1 MLAAPHTTTPGA
13 ERASTSRRRQQ
24 TTPSADGFAG
34 RRRGRAHLRHE
45 RAAWNSGMT
54 EHADWIAV
62 AGSTD
67 VDRMLGLPEAT
78 SSVVVSRTKYAKG
91 GSWPAGPT
99 RIPKPSGI
107 VGGRAVWL
115 LVDVEI
121 FARKNKIKLNKEVR
135 DEVRE
140 RQSLP
145 GPIEDVVSLTDL
157 SRSARYEKSGGSITP
172 KNLEL
177 ELLRAGVPVVAVAGI
192 GATSRSLALACTI
205 RSARSG
211 LLVWDAELEPPADT
225 TTTAP

>member
-1 MLAAPHTTTPGA
+1 MSTFAPPAAPSGAGRAPGSGHA
-13 ERASTSRRRQQ
+13 ETR
-24 TTPSADGFAG
+24 SAVDGFAA

-45 RAAWNSGMT
+45 RAARGPGMT
-54 EHADWIAV
+54 KTQGIAL

-67 VDRMLGLPEAT
+67 VDRLLGLPESTTA
-78 SSVVVSRTKYAKG
+78 VIVSRKKYTKG

-99 RIPKPSGI
+99 RVPKPSSI

-115 LVDVEI
+115 VTDVDV
-121 FARKNKIKLNKEVR
+121 FARTNKLELDKEVR
-135 DEVRE
+135 DEIRE

-145 GPIEDVVSLTDL
+145 GPLEDVISLIDL
-157 SRSARYEKSGGSITP
+157 SRSARYDKTGRTITP

-192 GATSRSLALACTI
+192 GVTSRTLASACTI

-211 LLVWDAELEPPADT
+211 LLVWDAEPTQTTDVPALPT
-225 TTTAP
+225 S